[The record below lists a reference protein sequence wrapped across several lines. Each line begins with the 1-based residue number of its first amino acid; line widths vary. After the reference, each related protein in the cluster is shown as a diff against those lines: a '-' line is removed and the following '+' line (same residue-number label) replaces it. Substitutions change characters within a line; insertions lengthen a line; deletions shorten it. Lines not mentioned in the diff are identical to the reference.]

1 MTKKLVKMLKYTVYN
16 LVKFAV
22 ALLRAGRG
30 LKFAVAEVDR
40 GDGDRRLASRRAW
53 IEISCDRPQ
62 ISILVSPCFAQG
74 VD

>member
-1 MTKKLVKMLKYTVYN
+1 MLKYTVYN

-30 LKFAVAEVDR
+30 LKWELQLAGADAIEVALLRAER
-40 GDGDRRLASRRAW
+40 GLKLYALHIGALW
-53 IEISCDRPQ
+53 GM
-62 ISILVSPCFAQG
+62 SPCFAQG

>member
-30 LKFAVAEVDR
+30 LKYLIFLLGINSFFGGGGTFYALNTQ
-40 GDGDRRLASRRAW
+40 GNLC
-53 IEISCDRPQ
+53 EISEK
-62 ISILVSPCFAQG
+62 IVG
-74 VD
+74 